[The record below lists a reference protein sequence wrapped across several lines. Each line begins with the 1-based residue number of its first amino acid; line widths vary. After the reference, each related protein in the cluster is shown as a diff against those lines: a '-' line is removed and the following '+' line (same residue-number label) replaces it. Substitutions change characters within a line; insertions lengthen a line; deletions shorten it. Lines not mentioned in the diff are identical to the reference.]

1 MSGCP
6 GWNCKLTG
14 KFFLGGKEIICV
26 GKRLEVRK
34 EQEKVV
40 RDEKIIGVKERVT
53 WDKKVLMGQGEG

>member
-1 MSGCP
+1 M
-6 GWNCKLTG
+6 
-14 KFFLGGKEIICV
+14 